1 MNLLFQFFCG
11 SYDRSYEHSFLQSL
25 IAAVP
30 AQFVWRDTRQNYVP
44 FGMNPSNILLI
55 SQPGRKRQ
63 DNRKEGTP
71 GSQIRVVDPVDRTLN
86 TRIACNDVSVA
97 TEQAQQNETF
107 DVTKDATKF
116 AERLSSICVWSG

>member
-1 MNLLFQFFCG
+1 
-11 SYDRSYEHSFLQSL
+11 
-25 IAAVP
+25 
-30 AQFVWRDTRQNYVP
+30 
-44 FGMNPSNILLI
+44 MNPSNILLI

-97 TEQAQQNETF
+97 TKQAQQDDTL
-107 DVTKDATKF
+107 DLTKDEAKS
-116 AERLSSICVWSG
+116 AACLSSFCLWSG